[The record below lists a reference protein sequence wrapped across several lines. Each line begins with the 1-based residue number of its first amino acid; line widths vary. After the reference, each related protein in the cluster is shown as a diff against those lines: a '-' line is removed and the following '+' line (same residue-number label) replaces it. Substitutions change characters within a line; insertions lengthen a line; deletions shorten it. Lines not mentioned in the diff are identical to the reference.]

1 MSVVYDLLR
10 SHPFS
15 GRRLIGI
22 EVERFL
28 VRGNRPLRYESEV
41 RELLE
46 KLVADNGWKSSY
58 EVDGKILAISKK
70 RHAISIEPGGQ
81 FEVSSGPQESV
92 AALKKVKDEI
102 DAEISP
108 LLGGDV
114 RFLCAGLNPWEVPED
129 IPLLP
134 SPRYALM
141 NKHFE
146 ATGKRGKEMMR
157 LSLGLQVNL
166 DIDGEKEAA
175 DMLRGGFYCAPAL
188 SAMFSNSPYSK
199 GKKTDRLSDRHFVW
213 RDTDPAR
220 QGFPE
225 FVFEEGFDL
234 KSYAAFISRTP
245 LMYAYDKDGHVWDPK
260 GKSLDQLDSGMRE
273 ANALSAVRQ
282 MFTEVR
288 LKPCCVE
295 VRCLDQVEDDERYAA
310 TGLVA
315 GLLYD
320 EENRRWLNKK
330 FAGVKAARL
339 AEMMKVG
346 AQSGLRDEEVYRTA
360 KEFLSAA
367 EKGLVR
373 RGLGEENFLG
383 PAERIVETRKVPA
396 ESLSIEL

>member
-1 MSVVYDLLR
+1 MNVVYDLLK

-46 KLVADNGWKSSY
+46 KLVASNGWKSSY
-58 EVDGKILAISKK
+58 EVEGKLLAISKDG
-70 RHAISIEPGGQ
+70 HAISIEPGGQ

-92 AALKKVKDEI
+92 SVLKQVKDEI
-102 DAEISP
+102 DAELKP
-108 LLGGDV
+108 LLGDDV
-114 RFLCAGLNPWEVPED
+114 SFLCTGLNPWESPED

-141 NKHFE
+141 NKLFE
-146 ATGKRGKEMMR
+146 STGKRGKEMMR
-157 LSLGLQVNL
+157 LSLGLQMNL
-166 DIDGEKEAA
+166 DIDGEKEAIE
-175 DMLRGGFYCAPAL
+175 MLRAGFYSAPAL

-199 GKKTDRLSDRHFVW
+199 GKKTDHVSDRHFVW

-220 QGFPE
+220 QGFPA
-225 FVFEEGFDL
+225 FIFDEGFDL
-234 KSYAAFISRTP
+234 KSYSTFISRTP
-245 LMYAYDKDGHVWDPK
+245 LMYAYDKDGNVWDPQ
-260 GKSLDQLDSGMRE
+260 GKCLAEIDSDLQE

-282 MFTEVR
+282 IFTEVR

-295 VRCLDQVEDDERYAA
+295 IRCFDQVEDDERYAA
-310 TGLVA
+310 TGIVT

-320 EENRRWLNKK
+320 EENRAWLNKK
-330 FAGVKAARL
+330 FSGVKGAELAAVMKIG
-339 AEMMKVG
+339 AET
-346 AQSGLRDEEVYRTA
+346 GLKNDEIYATA
-360 KEFLSAA
+360 KEFLAVA
-367 EKGLVR
+367 EKGLIR

-383 PAERIVETRKVPA
+383 PAEEILKNRKVPA
-396 ESLSIEL
+396 ENLNIKL